1 MRVKS
6 NKLALR
12 VLSTATFLAMV
23 SSCATAAFAG
33 TYYMEKG
40 SISIVAKTDGNY
52 ITQGDIN
59 DKKDEGETVITNHD
73 SETASKNT
81 VTIKA
86 EEDCTA
92 NVTLDNVNIDA
103 SDTDKAAIHTEG
115 NVTLEL
121 DGDNTLTGGE
131 GHAALEKYSSS
142 DKDYTLTLQ
151 DETTG
156 DGKTG
161 SLTANGGAGGA
172 GIGGTVTDGGFAN
185 KITITGGTITAT
197 GGEGG
202 AGIGGGKGDSS
213 RYSGNLGGGNCRN
226 ITISGANTTVT
237 ATGGEDGAGIGG
249 GKGDNGHSSGQGFD
263 ITIRDGAHVEA
274 TGAGGGAGIGGGDG
288 SADSYSS
295 ALGKHIT
302 ITGEGTSV
310 TATGGAAGG
319 AGIGGGKGGTSSYSG
334 QGSTIKIQNGAHVE
348 ATGGAEGGAGI
359 GGGKGGTGSLSGLG
373 NNITIQDGAHVKA
386 TGSGGGAGIGGGD
399 SPTGGDGSGMGSNI
413 TITGEGTTVT
423 STGGV
428 TGSGIGGGQNGQ
440 GYRIDISGGVQVEAT
455 GGAEGG
461 AGIGGGSGGYG
472 ANITV
477 NDGTVTASG
486 NAGGAGIGGGSGGYG
501 ANITVNDGT
510 VTASGDA
517 GGAGIGGGNGG
528 YGANK
533 ITVNDGTVTATGSAG
548 GAGIGGGNGGL
559 AQLLTITGGEVT
571 ANGGGGGAGIG
582 TGDVTAADQTNL
594 PRAAAIQISGG
605 IVTANGGA
613 EGGAGIGGGKGTA
626 ASAKSGGSGVTI
638 TDGTVTATGG
648 KGAAGIGSG
657 AGSRWKLGSFVDITG
672 GTVTANGGAGEA
684 AGIGSGENDAG
695 VSTVKLSATT
705 AKLDVTAMTLGSG
718 EAISGENGVTMASLT
733 NVLSGVVRFFRG
745 TNHYNTVHNGKYVG
759 MADNNADEHQE
770 TDAHIWG
777 STEIIRQATPTEQG
791 ILRHHCAVDGCK
803 GYYEEFFDYVAP
815 AEPVTPAPT
824 DPDTPNVP
832 GTSDSTPGTPA
843 QGTPA
848 DAATADAVPGA
859 ATAEEVSVTPS
870 GAQTVTAAALPKT
883 GVNWLAAVGSAI
895 SGMVL
900 LAAGFVLDRKSRRQN

>member
-52 ITQGDIN
+52 ITQGTTIN
-59 DKKDEGETVITNHD
+59 DQKDAGETVITNRD
-73 SETASKNT
+73 SSTASENT

-86 EEDCTA
+86 EEGSTA

-103 SDTDKAAIHTEG
+103 SDTGKAAIHTEG

-131 GHAALEKYSSS
+131 GHAALEKYSSV

-151 DETTG
+151 DKTTE

-161 SLTANGGAGGA
+161 SLTA
-172 GIGGTVTDGGFAN
+172 
-185 KITITGGTITAT
+185 TGGTD
-197 GGEGG
+197 G

-237 ATGGEDGAGIGG
+237 ATGGEDDAGIGG

-274 TGAGGGAGIGGGDG
+274 TGAG
-288 SADSYSS
+288 
-295 ALGKHIT
+295 
-302 ITGEGTSV
+302 SV
-310 TATGGAAGG
+310 WA
-319 AGIGGGKGGTSSYSG
+319 
-334 QGSTIKIQNGAHVE
+334 
-348 ATGGAEGGAGI
+348 
-359 GGGKGGTGSLSGLG
+359 
-373 NNITIQDGAHVKA
+373 
-386 TGSGGGAGIGGGD
+386 
-399 SPTGGDGSGMGSNI
+399 
-413 TITGEGTTVT
+413 
-423 STGGV
+423 
-428 TGSGIGGGQNGQ
+428 
-440 GYRIDISGGVQVEAT
+440 
-455 GGAEGG
+455 
-461 AGIGGGSGGYG
+461 
-472 ANITV
+472 
-477 NDGTVTASG
+477 
-486 NAGGAGIGGGSGGYG
+486 
-501 ANITVNDGT
+501 
-510 VTASGDA
+510 
-517 GGAGIGGGNGG
+517 
-528 YGANK
+528 
-533 ITVNDGTVTATGSAG
+533 
-548 GAGIGGGNGGL
+548 
-559 AQLLTITGGEVT
+559 
-571 ANGGGGGAGIG
+571 
-582 TGDVTAADQTNL
+582 
-594 PRAAAIQISGG
+594 
-605 IVTANGGA
+605 
-613 EGGAGIGGGKGTA
+613 
-626 ASAKSGGSGVTI
+626 
-638 TDGTVTATGG
+638 
-648 KGAAGIGSG
+648 
-657 AGSRWKLGSFVDITG
+657 LGSFVDITG

-684 AGIGSGENDAG
+684 AGIGNGENDANDAA
-695 VSTVKLSATT
+695 VNISATT
-705 AKLDVTAMTLGSG
+705 ARLDVTAVTQGSD
-718 EAISGENGVTMASLT
+718 EAITGGDDMTMAEL
-733 NVLSGVVRFFRG
+733 NNQFSGVVRFFRG

-824 DPDTPNVP
+824 DPDTPDVP
-832 GTSDSTPGTPA
+832 GTSDSTPGAPA

-900 LAAGFVLDRKSRRQN
+900 LAAGYVLDRKSRRQN

>member
-59 DKKDEGETVITNHD
+59 DKKDEGETVITNRD
-73 SETASKNT
+73 SSTASENT

-86 EEDCTA
+86 EEGSTA

-172 GIGGTVTDGGFAN
+172 GIGG
-185 KITITGGTITAT
+185 
-197 GGEGG
+197 
-202 AGIGGGKGDSS
+202 GKGDGS
-213 RYSGNLGGGNCRN
+213 
-226 ITISGANTTVT
+226 IQ
-237 ATGGEDGAGIGG
+237 
-249 GKGDNGHSSGQGFD
+249 SGQGFD
-263 ITIRDGAHVEA
+263 ITIKDGAHVEA
-274 TGAGGGAGIGGGDG
+274 TGDKGGAGIGGGDG
-288 SADSYSS
+288 SAGGYGSG
-295 ALGKHIT
+295 LGRDIT
-302 ITGEGTSV
+302 IAGEGTTV
-310 TATGGAAGG
+310 TA
-319 AGIGGGKGGTSSYSG
+319 SG
-334 QGSTIKIQNGAHVE
+334 DA
-348 ATGGAEGGAGI
+348 GGAGI

-461 AGIGGGSGGYG
+461 AGIGGGKKTGTDANAGSG
-472 ANITV
+472 NTITIS
-477 NDGTVTASG
+477 GETTQVTATGS
-486 NAGGAGIGGGSGGYG
+486 AGGAGIGGGSGGYG
-501 ANITVNDGT
+501 AKITVNDGT

-594 PRAAAIQISGG
+594 PRAAAIQISGDT
-605 IVTANGGA
+605 VTANGGA
-613 EGGAGIGGGKGTA
+613 DGGAGIGGGKGTA

-638 TDGTVTATGG
+638 TDGTVTANGG

-657 AGSRWKLGSFVDITG
+657 AGSRWALGSFVDITG

-791 ILRHHCAVDGCK
+791 IVRHHCAVDGCK
-803 GYYEEFFDYVAP
+803 GYYEEFFDYAAP

-824 DPDTPNVP
+824 DPDTPDVP

>member
-59 DKKDEGETVITNHD
+59 DKKDEGETVITNRD
-73 SETASKNT
+73 SSTASENT

-86 EEDCTA
+86 EEGSTA

-202 AGIGGGKGDSS
+202 AGIGGGFN
-213 RYSGNLGGGNCRN
+213 SGANN
-226 ITISGANTTVT
+226 ITISGNDTRVT
-237 ATGGEDGAGIGG
+237 ATGKD
-249 GKGDNGHSSGQGFD
+249 
-263 ITIRDGAHVEA
+263 
-274 TGAGGGAGIGGGDG
+274 GGAGIGGGYAG
-288 SADSYSS
+288 TADS
-295 ALGKHIT
+295 IT
-302 ITGEGTSV
+302 ISGGTV
-310 TATGGAAGG
+310 DATGG
-319 AGIGGGKGGTSSYSG
+319 S
-334 QGSTIKIQNGAHVE
+334 
-348 ATGGAEGGAGI
+348 
-359 GGGKGGTGSLSGLG
+359 
-373 NNITIQDGAHVKA
+373 
-386 TGSGGGAGIGGGD
+386 
-399 SPTGGDGSGMGSNI
+399 
-413 TITGEGTTVT
+413 
-423 STGGV
+423 
-428 TGSGIGGGQNGQ
+428 
-440 GYRIDISGGVQVEAT
+440 
-455 GGAEGG
+455 
-461 AGIGGGSGGYG
+461 
-472 ANITV
+472 
-477 NDGTVTASG
+477 
-486 NAGGAGIGGGSGGYG
+486 GIGGGSGGYG

-517 GGAGIGGGNGG
+517 GGAGIGGG
-528 YGANK
+528 
-533 ITVNDGTVTATGSAG
+533 
-548 GAGIGGGNGGL
+548 
-559 AQLLTITGGEVT
+559 
-571 ANGGGGGAGIG
+571 
-582 TGDVTAADQTNL
+582 
-594 PRAAAIQISGG
+594 
-605 IVTANGGA
+605 
-613 EGGAGIGGGKGTA
+613 KGTA

-638 TDGTVTATGG
+638 TDGTVTANGG
-648 KGAAGIGSG
+648 KGAVGIGSG
-657 AGSRWKLGSFVDITG
+657 ADSRWALGSFVDITG

-684 AGIGSGENDAG
+684 ASIGSGENDAG

-777 STEIIRQATPTEQG
+777 NTEIIRQATPTEQG
-791 ILRHHCAVDGCK
+791 IVRHHCAVDGCK

-824 DPDTPNVP
+824 DPDTPDVP

-848 DAATADAVPGA
+848 DAAAADAVPGA

>member
-59 DKKDEGETVITNHD
+59 DKKDEGETVITNRD

-86 EEDCTA
+86 EEGSTA

-103 SDTDKAAIHTEG
+103 SDTGKAALTVTGTGDTEI
-115 NVTLEL
+115 EL
-121 DGDNTLTGGE
+121 SGDNTLVSGS
-131 GHAALEKYSSS
+131 GHAGLEKS
-142 DKDYTLTLQ
+142 DTYGSEPSQ
-151 DETTG
+151 N
-156 DGKTG
+156 G
-161 SLTANGGAGGA
+161 SLTINAEDPDSSLTATGGTSGA
-172 GIGGTVTDGGFAN
+172 GIGGASHRDSSN
-185 KITITGGTITAT
+185 ITITGGTVNAT
-197 GGEGG
+197 GGEGNSSYHFGG
-202 AGIGGGKGDSS
+202 AGIGGGFN
-213 RYSGNLGGGNCRN
+213 SGANN
-226 ITISGANTTVT
+226 ITISGNDTRVTATGKDGGAGIGGGYAGTADSITISGGTVDATGGSSGAGIGGGGNRYYSKGGSASNITISGDNTHVT
-237 ATGGEDGAGIGG
+237 ATGGYDGAGIGG
-249 GKGDNGHSSGQGFD
+249 GAGGGANGGAGSVSNVTISGGTVVATGKGSAAGIGGGADLNGIEGGSATD
-263 ITIRDGAHVEA
+263 ITISGGNVTAIGGKGSDSQS
-274 TGAGGGAGIGGGDG
+274 GGAGIGGGTDIFGYGCGGVG
-288 SADSYSS
+288 S
-295 ALGKHIT
+295 
-302 ITGEGTSV
+302 
-310 TATGGAAGG
+310 
-319 AGIGGGKGGTSSYSG
+319 
-334 QGSTIKIQNGAHVE
+334 
-348 ATGGAEGGAGI
+348 
-359 GGGKGGTGSLSGLG
+359 
-373 NNITIQDGAHVKA
+373 NITI
-386 TGSGGGAGIGGGD
+386 SGGTVNAVGGRNSAGIGGGD
-399 SPTGGDGSGMGSNI
+399 GAGCSDI
-413 TITGEGTTVT
+413 T
-423 STGGV
+423 
-428 TGSGIGGGQNGQ
+428 
-440 GYRIDISGGVQVEAT
+440 ISGGTVTASSED
-455 GGAEGG
+455 GA
-461 AGIGGGSGGYG
+461 AGIGGGRW
-472 ANITV
+472 A
-477 NDGTVTASG
+477 
-486 NAGGAGIGGGSGGYG
+486 GAG
-501 ANITVNDGT
+501 
-510 VTASGDA
+510 TAD
-517 GGAGIGGGNGG
+517 
-528 YGANK
+528 
-533 ITVNDGTVTATGSAG
+533 SAG
-548 GAGIGGGNGGL
+548 V
-559 AQLLTITGGEVT
+559 TIT
-571 ANGGGGGAGIG
+571 NG
-582 TGDVTAADQTNL
+582 T
-594 PRAAAIQISGG
+594 
-605 IVTANGGA
+605 VTANGGA
-613 EGGAGIGGGKGTA
+613 
-626 ASAKSGGSGVTI
+626 
-638 TDGTVTATGG
+638 
-648 KGAAGIGSG
+648 GAAGIGDG
-657 AGSRWKLGSFVDITG
+657 ANNVSDVGSVISITG

>member
-33 TYYMEKG
+33 TYYMEDG

-52 ITQGDIN
+52 ITQGTTIN
-59 DKKDEGETVITNHD
+59 DQKDAGETVITNRD
-73 SETASKNT
+73 SSTASENT

-86 EEDCTA
+86 EEGSTA

-161 SLTANGGAGGA
+161 SL
-172 GIGGTVTDGGFAN
+172 
-185 KITITGGTITAT
+185 
-197 GGEGG
+197 
-202 AGIGGGKGDSS
+202 
-213 RYSGNLGGGNCRN
+213 
-226 ITISGANTTVT
+226 
-237 ATGGEDGAGIGG
+237 
-249 GKGDNGHSSGQGFD
+249 
-263 ITIRDGAHVEA
+263 
-274 TGAGGGAGIGGGDG
+274 
-288 SADSYSS
+288 
-295 ALGKHIT
+295 
-302 ITGEGTSV
+302 
-310 TATGGAAGG
+310 
-319 AGIGGGKGGTSSYSG
+319 
-334 QGSTIKIQNGAHVE
+334 
-348 ATGGAEGGAGI
+348 
-359 GGGKGGTGSLSGLG
+359 
-373 NNITIQDGAHVKA
+373 
-386 TGSGGGAGIGGGD
+386 
-399 SPTGGDGSGMGSNI
+399 
-413 TITGEGTTVT
+413 
-423 STGGV
+423 
-428 TGSGIGGGQNGQ
+428 
-440 GYRIDISGGVQVEAT
+440 
-455 GGAEGG
+455 
-461 AGIGGGSGGYG
+461 
-472 ANITV
+472 
-477 NDGTVTASG
+477 
-486 NAGGAGIGGGSGGYG
+486 
-501 ANITVNDGT
+501 
-510 VTASGDA
+510 
-517 GGAGIGGGNGG
+517 
-528 YGANK
+528 
-533 ITVNDGTVTATGSAG
+533 
-548 GAGIGGGNGGL
+548 
-559 AQLLTITGGEVT
+559 
-571 ANGGGGGAGIG
+571 
-582 TGDVTAADQTNL
+582 
-594 PRAAAIQISGG
+594 
-605 IVTANGGA
+605 TANGGA

-791 ILRHHCAVDGCK
+791 IVRHHCAVDGCK

-848 DAATADAVPGA
+848 DAAAADAVPGA

>member
-33 TYYMEKG
+33 TYYMEDG

-52 ITQGDIN
+52 ITQGTTIN
-59 DKKDEGETVITNHD
+59 DQKDAGETVITNHD

-161 SLTANGGAGGA
+161 SLTANGGA
-172 GIGGTVTDGGFAN
+172 
-185 KITITGGTITAT
+185 
-197 GGEGG
+197 
-202 AGIGGGKGDSS
+202 
-213 RYSGNLGGGNCRN
+213 
-226 ITISGANTTVT
+226 
-237 ATGGEDGAGIGG
+237 
-249 GKGDNGHSSGQGFD
+249 
-263 ITIRDGAHVEA
+263 
-274 TGAGGGAGIGGGDG
+274 
-288 SADSYSS
+288 
-295 ALGKHIT
+295 
-302 ITGEGTSV
+302 
-310 TATGGAAGG
+310 
-319 AGIGGGKGGTSSYSG
+319 
-334 QGSTIKIQNGAHVE
+334 
-348 ATGGAEGGAGI
+348 
-359 GGGKGGTGSLSGLG
+359 
-373 NNITIQDGAHVKA
+373 
-386 TGSGGGAGIGGGD
+386 
-399 SPTGGDGSGMGSNI
+399 
-413 TITGEGTTVT
+413 
-423 STGGV
+423 
-428 TGSGIGGGQNGQ
+428 
-440 GYRIDISGGVQVEAT
+440 
-455 GGAEGG
+455 
-461 AGIGGGSGGYG
+461 
-472 ANITV
+472 
-477 NDGTVTASG
+477 
-486 NAGGAGIGGGSGGYG
+486 
-501 ANITVNDGT
+501 
-510 VTASGDA
+510 
-517 GGAGIGGGNGG
+517 
-528 YGANK
+528 
-533 ITVNDGTVTATGSAG
+533 
-548 GAGIGGGNGGL
+548 
-559 AQLLTITGGEVT
+559 
-571 ANGGGGGAGIG
+571 
-582 TGDVTAADQTNL
+582 
-594 PRAAAIQISGG
+594 
-605 IVTANGGA
+605 
-613 EGGAGIGGGKGTA
+613 GGAGIGGGKGTA

-824 DPDTPNVP
+824 DPDTPDVP

-848 DAATADAVPGA
+848 DAAAADAVPGA

>member
-59 DKKDEGETVITNHD
+59 DKKDEGETVITNRD

-86 EEDCTA
+86 EEGSTA

-103 SDTDKAAIHTEG
+103 SDTGKAALTVTGTGDTEI
-115 NVTLEL
+115 EL
-121 DGDNTLTGGE
+121 SGDNTLVSGS
-131 GHAALEKYSSS
+131 GHAGLEKS
-142 DKDYTLTLQ
+142 DTYGSEPSQ
-151 DETTG
+151 N
-156 DGKTG
+156 G
-161 SLTANGGAGGA
+161 SLTINAEDPDSSLTATGGTSGA
-172 GIGGTVTDGGFAN
+172 GIGGASHRDSSN
-185 KITITGGTITAT
+185 ITITGGSITATAGSNSGSGRTYCGAGIGGGAYGKGNNINITGGTVNAT
-197 GGEGG
+197 GGEGNSSYHFGG
-202 AGIGGGKGDSS
+202 AGIGGGFN
-213 RYSGNLGGGNCRN
+213 SGANN
-226 ITISGANTTVT
+226 ITISGNDTRVT
-237 ATGGEDGAGIGG
+237 ATGKD
-249 GKGDNGHSSGQGFD
+249 
-263 ITIRDGAHVEA
+263 
-274 TGAGGGAGIGGGDG
+274 GGAGIGGGYAGTADSITISGGTVDATGGSSGAGIGGGGNRYYSKGG
-288 SADSYSS
+288 SASN
-295 ALGKHIT
+295 IT
-302 ITGEGTSV
+302 ISGDNTHV
-310 TATGGAAGG
+310 TATGGYGGAGIGG
-319 AGIGGGKGGTSSYSG
+319 AGIGGGAGGGANGGAGSVSNVTISGGT
-334 QGSTIKIQNGAHVE
+334 VV
-348 ATGGAEGGAGI
+348 ATGKGSAAGIGGGADLNGIEGGSATDIAISGGNVTAIGGKGSDSQSGGAGI
-359 GGGKGGTGSLSGLG
+359 GGGTDIFGYGCGGVGS
-373 NNITIQDGAHVKA
+373 NITI
-386 TGSGGGAGIGGGD
+386 SGGTVNAVGGRNSAGIGGGD
-399 SPTGGDGSGMGSNI
+399 GAGCSDI
-413 TITGEGTTVT
+413 T
-423 STGGV
+423 
-428 TGSGIGGGQNGQ
+428 
-440 GYRIDISGGVQVEAT
+440 ISGGTVTASSED
-455 GGAEGG
+455 GA
-461 AGIGGGSGGYG
+461 AGIGGGRW
-472 ANITV
+472 A
-477 NDGTVTASG
+477 
-486 NAGGAGIGGGSGGYG
+486 GAG
-501 ANITVNDGT
+501 
-510 VTASGDA
+510 TAD
-517 GGAGIGGGNGG
+517 
-528 YGANK
+528 
-533 ITVNDGTVTATGSAG
+533 SA
-548 GAGIGGGNGGL
+548 
-559 AQLLTITGGEVT
+559 
-571 ANGGGGGAGIG
+571 
-582 TGDVTAADQTNL
+582 
-594 PRAAAIQISGG
+594 
-605 IVTANGGA
+605 
-613 EGGAGIGGGKGTA
+613 
-626 ASAKSGGSGVTI
+626 GVTI
-638 TDGTVTATGG
+638 TDGTVTANGG

-657 AGSRWKLGSFVDITG
+657 AGNVWALGSFVDITG

-684 AGIGSGENDAG
+684 AGIGNGENDANDAA
-695 VSTVKLSATT
+695 VNISATT

-791 ILRHHCAVDGCK
+791 IVRHHCAVDGCK

-848 DAATADAVPGA
+848 DAAAADAVPGA

-900 LAAGFVLDRKSRRQN
+900 LAAGYVLDRRNHRMN

>member
-59 DKKDEGETVITNHD
+59 DKKDEGETVITNRD
-73 SETASKNT
+73 SSTASENT

-103 SDTDKAAIHTEG
+103 SDTGKAAIHTEG

-185 KITITGGTITAT
+185 KITITGGSNSGSGRTYCGAGIGGGAYGKGNNINITGGTVNAT
-197 GGEGG
+197 GGEGNSSYHFGG
-202 AGIGGGKGDSS
+202 AGIGGGFN
-213 RYSGNLGGGNCRN
+213 SGANN
-226 ITISGANTTVT
+226 ITISGNDTRVT
-237 ATGGEDGAGIGG
+237 ATGKD
-249 GKGDNGHSSGQGFD
+249 
-263 ITIRDGAHVEA
+263 
-274 TGAGGGAGIGGGDG
+274 GGAGIGGGGNRYYSKGG
-288 SADSYSS
+288 SASN
-295 ALGKHIT
+295 IT
-302 ITGEGTSV
+302 ISGDNTHV
-310 TATGGAAGG
+310 TATGGYGG
-319 AGIGGGKGGTSSYSG
+319 A
-334 QGSTIKIQNGAHVE
+334 
-348 ATGGAEGGAGI
+348 
-359 GGGKGGTGSLSGLG
+359 
-373 NNITIQDGAHVKA
+373 
-386 TGSGGGAGIGGGD
+386 
-399 SPTGGDGSGMGSNI
+399 
-413 TITGEGTTVT
+413 
-423 STGGV
+423 
-428 TGSGIGGGQNGQ
+428 
-440 GYRIDISGGVQVEAT
+440 
-455 GGAEGG
+455 
-461 AGIGGGSGGYG
+461 
-472 ANITV
+472 
-477 NDGTVTASG
+477 
-486 NAGGAGIGGGSGGYG
+486 
-501 ANITVNDGT
+501 
-510 VTASGDA
+510 
-517 GGAGIGGGNGG
+517 
-528 YGANK
+528 
-533 ITVNDGTVTATGSAG
+533 
-548 GAGIGGGNGGL
+548 
-559 AQLLTITGGEVT
+559 
-571 ANGGGGGAGIG
+571 
-582 TGDVTAADQTNL
+582 
-594 PRAAAIQISGG
+594 
-605 IVTANGGA
+605 
-613 EGGAGIGGGKGTA
+613 
-626 ASAKSGGSGVTI
+626 
-638 TDGTVTATGG
+638 
-648 KGAAGIGSG
+648 GAAGIGDG
-657 AGSRWKLGSFVDITG
+657 ANNVSDVGSVISITG
-672 GTVTANGGAGEA
+672 GTVTATGGAGEA

-791 ILRHHCAVDGCK
+791 IVRHHCAVDGCK

-824 DPDTPNVP
+824 DPDTPDVP

-848 DAATADAVPGA
+848 DAAAADAVPGA

-900 LAAGFVLDRKSRRQN
+900 LAAGYVLDRRNHRMN

>member
-59 DKKDEGETVITNHD
+59 DKKDEGETVITNRD
-73 SETASKNT
+73 SSTASENT

-86 EEDCTA
+86 EEGSTA

-172 GIGGTVTDGGFAN
+172 GIGGTVTDCGFAN

-274 TGAGGGAGIGGGDG
+274 TGAG
-288 SADSYSS
+288 
-295 ALGKHIT
+295 
-302 ITGEGTSV
+302 
-310 TATGGAAGG
+310 
-319 AGIGGGKGGTSSYSG
+319 
-334 QGSTIKIQNGAHVE
+334 
-348 ATGGAEGGAGI
+348 GGAGI

-486 NAGGAGIGGGSGGYG
+486 
-501 ANITVNDGT
+501 
-510 VTASGDA
+510 DA

-605 IVTANGGA
+605 TVTANGGA
-613 EGGAGIGGGKGTA
+613 DGGAGIGGGKGTA
-626 ASAKSGGSGVTI
+626 ASAKNGGNGVTI
-638 TDGTVTATGG
+638 TDGTVTANGG

-803 GYYEEFFDYVAP
+803 GYYDEFFDYAAP

-824 DPDTPNVP
+824 DPDTPDVP
-832 GTSDSTPGTPA
+832 GTSDSTPGAPA

-900 LAAGFVLDRKSRRQN
+900 LAAGFVLDRRNHRMN